1 MKQARNE
8 TSQTKYDHHGAIDV
22 IFTLS
27 TLKKNRRR
35 QVVIAALCHWT
46 IFE

>member
-1 MKQARNE
+1 MALIRAL
-8 TSQTKYDHHGAIDV
+8 TPTISIDV
-22 IFTLS
+22 MFTLS
-27 TLKKNRRR
+27 TLKKNRR